1 MAESSS
7 SGSSN
12 GVLSTKRRNPSINGA
27 EHPRKKAKPLF
38 ADGYSTSDLDSDD
51 SRDGVPLPPRTPS
64 NTLTINEGF
73 AKRFEHNKRREELH
87 KLEEKYGKRPMNG
100 KPNGDNSEPGNST
113 DTSSDSEDEDDE
125 GILASGDLDQQV
137 QATLEAIKAKDPRVY
152 DKHATFYTNLEDG
165 AEHQPTTTGTKEK
178 PMYLNDYHR
187 KNILQGVTE
196 IDQNE
201 RPPTFG
207 QEQDTLKAAII
218 QEMHASVNNT
228 EANKSDALAARGP
241 EEEETDDEF
250 LVAKPSKAEGLK
262 ERPRRVINQSM
273 FDITGADQDPE
284 KFLSDFMTARAWV
297 PHAGSKFVPFES
309 DDEEEEKRADE
320 FEEAYNL
327 RFENPSATNET
338 LVSHARDA
346 AARYSVRREATTGR
360 KRARETDRAKR
371 EAERQNREEEKAQL
385 RKLRIADAEEKIQKI
400 KDAAGLRHQDLELKD
415 WSKFLDEGWN
425 DKKWAE
431 EMRKRFGDTYY
442 ADRDVDGDDH
452 LAATGKSKV
461 KKPKWKDDIDIH
473 DLVPEF
479 EDNEQLIRSSQ
490 FILSDIE
497 PETDVAR
504 DSGSDYSHTRMDNA
518 AKVTVT
524 KKQRL
529 REKNDR
535 LKQARKERHQ
545 IEQLVDKSLDVDN
558 KLADM
563 GSKHAAFFRYRETS
577 PVSYGL
583 TAQDILM
590 ASDSQLNQY
599 AGLKKLAA
607 FRDSSKKSRDRKR
620 LGKKARLRQWR
631 RDTFG
636 NELGPQKTLADLL
649 VDQDIRGSEPIL
661 KQASYIGEGSRQK
674 KRSKGKANVAS
685 L

>member
-1 MAESSS
+1 MAESSC

-12 GVLSTKRRNPSINGA
+12 GILSTKRRNPSVNGA
-27 EHPRKKAKPLF
+27 EHPRKKAKHLF
-38 ADGYSTSDLDSDD
+38 ADGYSTSDSDD
-51 SRDGVPLPPRTPS
+51 SRGGAPLPPGTPS

-87 KLEEKYGKRPMNG
+87 KLEEKYGKRPVSG

-125 GILASGDLDQQV
+125 GILASGDLDKQV
-137 QATLEAIKAKDPRVY
+137 QATLEAIRAKDPRVY

-165 AEHQPTTTGTKEK
+165 AEHQPTTTGTKDK
-178 PMYLNDYHR
+178 PMYLGDYHR
-187 KNILQGVTE
+187 KNILQGITD
-196 IDQNE
+196 IDENE
-201 RPPTFG
+201 GPPTFA
-207 QEQDTLKAAII
+207 QEQDNLKAAII
-218 QEMHASVNNT
+218 QEMHASVT
-228 EANKSDALAARGP
+228 KTKANRRDTLGARSP

-250 LVAKPSKAEGLK
+250 LVAKPSNAEELK
-262 ERPRRVINQSM
+262 ERPRRAVNQGMLDIN
-273 FDITGADQDPE
+273 GAAQDPE
-284 KFLSDFMTARAWV
+284 KFLSDFMTTRAWI

-327 RFENPSATNET
+327 RFEHPSATNET

-360 KRARETDRAKR
+360 KRARETERAKR

-400 KDAAGLRHQDLELKD
+400 KDAAGLRYQDLELKD
-415 WSKFLDEGWN
+415 WSTFLNEGWN
-425 DKKWAE
+425 DDRWEE
-431 EMRKRFGDTYY
+431 EMRKRFGDRYY
-442 ADRDVDGDDH
+442 ADRDVDGDDQS
-452 LAATGKSKV
+452 AATGKSTI
-461 KKPKWKDDIDIH
+461 KKPKWKDDINIQ
-473 DLVPEF
+473 DLVPNF
-479 EDNEQLIRSSQ
+479 EDDEQLIRRSQ
-490 FILSDIE
+490 FTLSDIE
-497 PETDVAR
+497 PETDMAR
-504 DSGSDYSHTRMDNA
+504 DSGSDHSYTRMDNA

-535 LKQARKERHQ
+535 QRQARKERRQ
-545 IEQLVDKSLDVDN
+545 IEQLVDKSLKVDN

-563 GSKHAAFFRYRETS
+563 GTKHAAFFRYRETS
-577 PVSYGL
+577 PVAYGL

-607 FRDSSKKSRDRKR
+607 FRDLSKKSKDRKR

-631 RDTFG
+631 KDTFG
-636 NELGPQKTLADLL
+636 NELGAQKTLADLL
-649 VDQDIRGSEPIL
+649 VDQEVRGNEPL
-661 KQASYIGEGSRQK
+661 MKQAGNVVEGSRRE
-674 KRSKGKANVAS
+674 KRSKGRVNLAN